1 MTAKAIDALGQIDHE
16 CRVRN
21 AMLKISFERH
31 DGTSRIESTH
41 SVILHFPEMD
51 NGFSGR
57 KVQPEVHKKCKDSYS
72 VCRKENEFGGE
83 NKTCSNH
90 SDTSRC
96 IRSSNSFL
104 IVITSSFLNSQPPC
118 TLFRYSSRFR
128 ITSPRCVL
136 SYCTLYQSVNLNVRR
151 IFNKFLKQFRN
162 LVHGRAFKSH

>member
-1 MTAKAIDALGQIDHE
+1 MALLGS
-16 CRVRN
+16 N
-21 AMLKISFERH
+21 RH
-31 DGTSRIESTH
+31 TP
-41 SVILHFPEMD
+41 VILHFPEMD

-104 IVITSSFLNSQPPC
+104 VVITSSFLKLATPLHAIPL
-118 TLFRYSSRFR
+118 LFPFPHNFTTARVKLLYS
-128 ITSPRCVL
+128 IP
-136 SYCTLYQSVNLNVRR
+136 
-151 IFNKFLKQFRN
+151 IGKP
-162 LVHGRAFKSH
+162 